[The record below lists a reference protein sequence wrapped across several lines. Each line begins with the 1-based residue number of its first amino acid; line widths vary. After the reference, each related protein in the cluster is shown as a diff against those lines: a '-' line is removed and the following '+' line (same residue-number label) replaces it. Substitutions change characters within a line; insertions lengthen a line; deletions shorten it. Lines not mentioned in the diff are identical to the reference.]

1 MARKL
6 LIVES
11 PTKARTLKG
20 YLGKG
25 FNVLASKGHIKDL
38 PKSRMGIDLE
48 GDFEPHYIV
57 LKEKREIVKKI
68 QEEAKKAE
76 IVYLGSDP
84 DREGEAIAQHIKE
97 EIQKKVS
104 GVPIKRVLFYE
115 ITPEEVKNSIKNPG
129 EININLV
136 NAQKARRTL
145 DRIVGY
151 TISPLL
157 WKAIM
162 RGLSAGRV
170 QTVAL
175 RLICEREEKIEQF
188 KKTTYYVIRGSF
200 EKNGEKFEAVFQP
213 KKKIENKEEI
223 ERLLQEI
230 KNANFLV
237 KNYVKREKYVVPPP
251 PYKTSTLQQDASR
264 ILGFPPKKTMQLAQ
278 RLYEGVPVNGKQK
291 GLITYMRTDSLRL
304 ADKAIR
310 KIRDYL
316 KKAFGADYVPGR
328 PREYKDNARNV
339 QGAHEAIRPT
349 DMSLSPEVL
358 RGQLEP
364 DLLKLYELIW
374 WRAVASQAKSAR
386 VEERSVV
393 IIPWGHE
400 SVEFQAKGSR
410 VVFDGFYRVLGK
422 LPEENDLPELRKNE
436 VIKALS
442 LEILEKHTEPPPRYT
457 DATLI
462 KTLEQLGV
470 GRPSTYAP
478 TISTLIERKYV
489 IRRRKTLYPTELG
502 RLVKDVVV
510 PRFPELFDVH
520 FTAKMEEQLDEIENG
535 KVEWK
540 KVVKDFYEK
549 LKVQLE
555 QFRASIKEIREKDAT
570 KELDEKCPLCGAP
583 LVERW
588 GRYGKFIACSRY
600 PECRYTRPLNEPEK
614 TGVKCPVCG
623 GELIKRKNKKGQT
636 FYACSNYPKC
646 RFTLSHEPVAI
657 KCPSCGFPLLEKIE
671 SKKGVYYRCPECKKT
686 FSREQIEAKARE
698 EK

>member
-1 MARKL
+1 MSKKL

-11 PTKARTLKG
+11 PTKAKTLKG
-20 YLGKG
+20 YLGRG

-57 LKEKREIVKKI
+57 LRDKRQLVKKI
-68 QEEAKKAE
+68 QEEAKKAD
-76 IVYLGSDP
+76 IVFLGSDP

-97 EIQKKVS
+97 EIEKKVTN
-104 GVPIKRVLFYE
+104 VPIKRVLFYE

-129 EININLV
+129 DININLV

-157 WKAIM
+157 WKAIAK
-162 RGLSAGRV
+162 GLSAGRV

-175 RLICEREEKIEQF
+175 RLICEREEKIEKFQ
-188 KKTTYYVIRGSF
+188 KATYYIIQATF
-200 EKNGEKFEAVFQP
+200 EKNGVKFEAIFQP
-213 KKKIENKEEI
+213 KKRIEDKKEI
-223 ERLLQEI
+223 EKILEDI
-230 KNANFLV
+230 KDARFKV
-237 KNYVKREKYVVPPP
+237 KSYVKKEKYVVPPP

-264 ILGFPPKKTMQLAQ
+264 ILGFPPRKTMQLAQ
-278 RLYEGVPVNGKQK
+278 KLYEGVPVNGRQK

-304 ADKAIR
+304 SDKAVR

-316 KKAFGADYVPGR
+316 KKEYGTDYVPQKA
-328 PREYKDNARNV
+328 REFKDKSKSV

-349 DMSLSPEVL
+349 DMNLSPEVL
-358 RGQLEP
+358 RGKIDAE
-364 DLLKLYELIW
+364 LLKLYELIW
-374 WRAVASQAKSAR
+374 KRAVASQAKSAR
-386 VEERSVV
+386 VEERSVI
-393 IIPWGHE
+393 IIPE
-400 SVEFQAKGSR
+400 TREDIEFTGKGSR
-410 VVFDGFYRVLGK
+410 VVFNGFYKVLEK
-422 LPEENDLPELRKNE
+422 MPEKVILPDFDIGEIVNK
-436 VIKALS
+436 LS
-442 LEILEKHTEPPPRYT
+442 LKVIEKHTEPPPRYT

-489 IRRRKTLYPTELG
+489 IRRKKTLYPTELG

-520 FTAKMEEQLDEIENG
+520 FTARMEEELDEIENG
-535 KVEWK
+535 NIEWK
-540 KVVKDFYEK
+540 TVVKAFYEK
-549 LKVQLE
+549 LKVKLE
-555 QFRASIKEIREKDAT
+555 EFKASINDIKQKDAT

-583 LVERW
+583 LVVRW

-600 PECRYTRPLNEPEK
+600 PECKYTRPLNEPEK

-623 GELIKRKNKKGQT
+623 GDLIKRRNRKGQT
-636 FYACSNYPKC
+636 FYACSNYPECK
-646 RFTLSHEPVAI
+646 FTMSHEPVAI
-657 KCPSCGFPLLEKIE
+657 KCPACGFPVLEKI
-671 SKKGVYYRCPECKKT
+671 KGKNGVYYRCPECKKT
-686 FSREQIEAKARE
+686 FSEEEIEKN
-698 EK
+698 KKK